1 MSVHGTRIFEE
12 IKKEESHSTEEVLF
26 YPVGFFVC
34 TSKRDIFE
42 NRELQINKNMFFSSV
57 RFHIPVQRRFLG
69 KGSHIFNRNMA
80 SLL

>member
-1 MSVHGTRIFEE
+1 MSVHGTRIFEN

-42 NRELQINKNMFFSSV
+42 NRELQINKNMVFLICAFSYTCSNEI
-57 RFHIPVQRRFLG
+57 FG
-69 KGSHIFNRNMA
+69 KKKSHI
-80 SLL
+80 